1 MKEQLLTHCRHY
13 TGTDNNKPK
22 EGDDLIC
29 WTAEQAWISR
39 TSEEHE
45 DDVFDLDAYIHAGLK
60 DFQKYDGFPV
70 TLKAMLFSFFCK
82 LNERVDAEGFKT
94 FYLKNYA

>member
-1 MKEQLLTHCRHY
+1 MKKKLLTHCRFFK
-13 TGTDNNKPK
+13 GDDNDKPK
-22 EGDDLIC
+22 GDDSLIC

-39 TSEEHE
+39 TLENKE
-45 DDVFDLDAYIHAGLK
+45 DAFDIDAYIHAGLK
-60 DFQKYDGFPV
+60 DLGKYDGVPV

-82 LNERVDAEGFKT
+82 LNERVDTEAFKK